1 MKRFS
6 ILFRVVL
13 LSAVLL
19 VVLVGSDL
27 YLGRQISDDRAIMLE
42 QAELLATVTTAQAAS
57 TAFGELKYWLTDL
70 AVSLLMQSERKA
82 EEART
87 ALTKA
92 LDQLAPQDPKTTA
105 EIRSHIGT
113 LMEQAF
119 LAVDAYSNNERVL
132 GNSLMAESR
141 VHFRHGEKGISRL
154 VRRLENE
161 ALKKRAA
168 ALKKLESTK
177 NLSIS
182 VMILVSLLGLP

>member
-13 LSAVLL
+13 LSAVFL

-27 YLGRQISDDRAIMLE
+27 YLGRQISDDRVIMLE

-92 LDQLAPQDPKTTA
+92 LDQLTPQDPKTTA